1 MGEQEPTAAEPGPAT
16 AAEPVLLARDAD
28 HVRVLTLNRPAKL
41 NAFNAELFTGL
52 ADALTA
58 AAADDDVRVV
68 VLTGAGRAFSAGADL
83 TDMTRDR
90 DSRNVPA
97 DRMLQAAESFP
108 KPLVAAVNGVGVG
121 VGFTILGHCDFAFVA
136 RSARLRAP
144 FIQLGIAP
152 EAASTFQFPL
162 RMGWQNA
169 ARALLAG
176 EWFDAQRVVDSGLA
190 LKVCDDD
197 AVLADAVAYAT
208 QVATGSRES
217 LMATKGLMLD
227 AYRDIVAQTRQRETE
242 SAARLRGSPAHQ
254 AALRDFHA
262 R

>member
-1 MGEQEPTAAEPGPAT
+1 VAEQEPAAAD
-16 AAEPVLLARDAD
+16 EPVVLARDAD

-41 NAFNAELFTGL
+41 NAFNAALFSGL
-52 ADALTA
+52 ADALHA
-58 AAADDDVRVV
+58 AAADDDVHVV

-83 TDMTRDR
+83 TEMTPDR
-90 DSRNVPA
+90 DSRNVSA

-136 RSARLRAP
+136 RSARLKTP
-144 FIQLGIAP
+144 FIELGIAP

-176 EWFDAQRVVDSGLA
+176 EWFDAQRVVDAGLA
-190 LKVCDDD
+190 QQVCDDD
-197 AVLADAVAYAT
+197 AVLATAIGYAA
-208 QVATGSRES
+208 QVAAGSRES

-227 AYRDIVAQTRQRETE
+227 AYRDIVVQTRQRETE
-242 SAARLRGSPAHQ
+242 AGARLRSSSAHQ
-254 AALRDFHA
+254 AALRDFHS

>member
-1 MGEQEPTAAEPGPAT
+1 VAEPEPAP
-16 AAEPVLLARDAD
+16 AGEPVVLARDAD
-28 HVRVLTLNRPAKL
+28 HVRVLTMNRPAKL
-41 NAFNAELFTGL
+41 NAFNAALFNGL
-52 ADALTA
+52 ADALHA

-83 TDMTRDR
+83 TDMTADR

-176 EWFDAQRVVDSGLA
+176 EWFDAQRVVEVGLA
-190 LKVCDDD
+190 LEVCDDD
-197 AVLADAVAYAT
+197 AVLATAIGYAA

-227 AYRDIVAQTRQRETE
+227 AYRDIVVQTRQRETQ

-254 AALRDFHA
+254 AALRDFHS

>member
-1 MGEQEPTAAEPGPAT
+1 VAEPQAGRPPE
-16 AAEPVLLARDAD
+16 AADEPVLLARDAE

-41 NAFNAELFTGL
+41 NAFNAALFSGL

-83 TDMTRDR
+83 TDMTQDR
-90 DSRNVPA
+90 DVRNVPA

-136 RSARLRAP
+136 RSARLRTP

-152 EAASTFQFPL
+152 EAASTFQFPM
-162 RMGWQNA
+162 RMGWSNA

-176 EWFDAQRVVDSGLA
+176 EWFDAQRVVEAGLA
-190 LKVCDDD
+190 QEVCDDD
-197 AVLADAVAYAT
+197 AVLATAVAYAT
-208 QVATGSRES
+208 QVAAGSREA
-217 LMATKGLMLD
+217 LMATKTLMLD
-227 AYRDIVAQTRQRETE
+227 AHRDMVAQARQRETE
-242 SAARLRGSPAHQ
+242 AGARLRGTAAHQ
-254 AALRDFHA
+254 AALRDFHS